1 MSQLRG
7 MLAILI
13 FASIAFGQPLA
24 QFLKINNDVQIMGE
38 SDADFRGGLTVGTE
52 INARDQIRT
61 GEASFAA
68 MIFAD
73 DKSIIKVRENT
84 TLEIREDASVRM
96 VNIEE
101 GKAMFNIA
109 QQKNKEFRVQTPV
122 SVASV
127 KGTEFWVV
135 TSGGVD
141 KIFTTEGAVEVL
153 NRISYETIN
162 IGPGQMCVMNQSGQG
177 MLIPFSPEE
186 LPDETMFNE
195 AAPQQPETVE
205 PESDYAE
212 ELPEED
218 TAEQAESGSVSAPAA
233 VTVDDSE
240 TPEIPEAPA
249 EEGSGSGFGL
259 GVGVGS
265 ATIDGKIYNQVALR
279 PAFNIGKIGVGLD
292 LVLYIDQEGKIR
304 QDDWNNPAA
313 ILDKIYF
320 LSWGK
325 KNQDPFYIRVGGLE
339 NVTMG
344 NGIALSGYT
353 NMLDYPDV
361 KRMGTEFSLQTKK
374 IGLEGFIA
382 DWKELGGES
391 SLPGLIGGRAV
402 YKMKLILPIHIGV
415 SGVADLNPYN
425 AFDKDSD
432 EDGYAD
438 LMDFYPEYADEAPFD
453 YLDAD
458 YNGLIDPIQGLPN
471 EVLQAIIASS
481 TRFTG
486 IDNDSPKDT
495 LFVKPISELMEKSPT
510 IYSLGAD
517 LTIPIL
523 NLPFLGLN
531 VYTEGSILGYQ
542 WTDWSTGKKDD
553 FSRLGT
559 APLGVSANII
569 KIINARV
576 EYRWAQD
583 NFVYSFFDRNYDIGR
598 VGTQIITDSEGK
610 RFIVPKTRYDYMR
623 ELNLGSV
630 QGVFGSASV
639 DIFGLGQVQAAYMN
653 MFSSTD
659 NLQTFQATAGIKKG
673 LVPKVSEALAYYQRN
688 NEINPFDF
696 KNPSQNTL
704 LGYKVGLEVS
714 PGVSI
719 IWNFMQTYRDKNG
732 DGEIDPDL
740 EAVKVMSIETGF
752 AF

>member
-1 MSQLRG
+1 MSQLRWI
-7 MLAILI
+7 LAVIMFVT
-13 FASIAFGQPLA
+13 FASAQPVG
-24 QFLKINNDVQIMGE
+24 QFLKVSKDVQIMGE
-38 SDADFRGGLTVGTE
+38 ADADFRAGVSVGTV
-52 INARDQIRT
+52 INARDQVRT
-61 GEASFAA
+61 GVGSFAV
-68 MIFAD
+68 IVFTD
-73 DKSIIKVRENT
+73 DKSIIKIRENT
-84 TLEIREDASVRM
+84 TLEIREDATVRM

-101 GKAMFNIA
+101 GKAMFDIA
-109 QQKNKEFRVQTPV
+109 QQKNKEFRVQTPIT
-122 SVASV
+122 VASV

-135 TSGGVD
+135 TIDGID
-141 KIFTTEGAVEVL
+141 KIFTMGGAVEVL
-153 NRISYETIN
+153 NRITNETLN
-162 IGPGQMCVMNQSGQG
+162 LTPGQMCIMTQMGQSL
-177 MLIPFSPEE
+177 LIPFSPDE
-186 LPDETMFNE
+186 LPDESIFNE
-195 AAPQQPETVE
+195 AQPETIPEEAE
-205 PESDYAE
+205 PSLTE
-212 ELPEED
+212 EAEED
-218 TAEQAESGSVSAPAA
+218 TSEASPSESYSAPAS
-233 VTVDDSE
+233 VTVDD
-240 TPEIPEAPA
+240 TGQPEIPEEPA
-249 EEGSGSGFGL
+249 DEGDGSGFGL

-279 PAFNIGKIGVGLD
+279 PSFNIGKIGVGLD
-292 LVLYIDQEGKIR
+292 MAFYIDQEGKIR
-304 QDDWNNPAA
+304 KDDWDNPAA

-339 NVTMG
+339 NVTIS
-344 NGIALSGYT
+344 NGIAVSGYT

-374 IGLEGFIA
+374 YGLEGFIA

-391 SLPGLIGGRAV
+391 SLPGLVGGRAI
-402 YKMKLILPIHIGV
+402 YKMKMILPIHIGV

-432 EDGYAD
+432 GDGFAD
-438 LMDFYPEYADEAPFD
+438 LMDFYPDYADDAPYD
-453 YLDAD
+453 YLDVD
-458 YNGLIDPIQGLPN
+458 YNGLIDPIAGLPN
-471 EVLQAIIASS
+471 NVLQAIISSS

-495 LFVKPISELMEKSPT
+495 LYIKPLSELMENSPT
-510 IYSLGAD
+510 IYSVGAD

-531 VYTEGSILGYQ
+531 IYSEGSILGYN
-542 WTDWSTGKKDD
+542 WTDWSTGKKDN
-553 FSRLGT
+553 FSRIGT
-559 APLGVSANII
+559 APLGVSATII

-583 NFVYSFFDRNYDIGR
+583 NFVYGFFDRNYDIGR

-610 RFIVPKTRYDYMR
+610 RYIVPKTRYDYIR
-623 ELNLGSV
+623 ELNLGTV

-639 DIFGLGQVQAAYMN
+639 ELFGLGQVQAAYMN
-653 MFSSTD
+653 MFSATD

-673 LVPKVSEALAYYQRN
+673 LVPKVSQALAYYQRN
-688 NEINPFDF
+688 NDQNPFDF
-696 KNPSQNTL
+696 MNPSQNTL

-732 DGEIDPDL
+732 DGVIDPKMESL
-740 EAVKVMSIETGF
+740 KVMSIETGF
-752 AF
+752 SF